1 MPAAIWTLGVVVG
14 AGRFVGRVGGLA
26 VALGV
31 GAAVSLGQGT
41 AWADDAATGG
51 TESSGTAEPSESSG
65 GTVKNPDTSTNAPA
79 AGSTTDPKT
88 SDEPA
93 TKAAT
98 GTSHKRKKPVAAEP
112 KRETA
117 DAPRSSVT
125 SRPVRHEVDDDATP
139 AKSVQATPVA
149 VSATAL
155 STAAPAAAQ
164 VAPAAAVVAES
175 VGVVSGA
182 SPVLG
187 VDSSLLG
194 GVPAGPLVNSPLLWV
209 AAAASRREFGADD
222 GADAEAEAETTAKA
236 ALALATA
243 ATDNHSPTLGTPTV
257 GTPNATTGVVT
268 GSVKGADAD
277 KDTLTYS
284 APAISTKGGTV
295 VVNATTGAF
304 TYTPTVAIR
313 HAAAVTGATTADKT
327 DTFTITVS
335 DGFGGTADK
344 LVTVAVKPIN
354 AAPTAS
360 PTVNAPDGS
369 GVVTGSLGVA
379 DGDSD
384 GLTFKAAPKKGTV
397 TFAQDGSFTYTASD
411 AARHAAA
418 VPGANGW
425 VTTETFAVTVT
436 DGHGGTV
443 TRNVK
448 VTIAPADANP
458 EISTV
463 SAGSPNTKGVV
474 SGQIS
479 ATDADNDTLTY
490 KGTSTVNGKVVVNAK
505 TGTFT
510 YTPTAAA
517 RHAAAGGGATSEA
530 ITLTVTDGHGG
541 TASHTV
547 VVDILPSNAAPTA
560 TVSVGKPNTTTG
572 IVTGTV
578 KGADAEKDPLS
589 YSVASG
595 TSKGTVTL
603 NASTGAFTYTPT
615 DAARHAAATGVTADK
630 SDSFLVTITD
640 THGGVATLTVTVSVS
655 PTNAVP
661 TANASPTVNAPD
673 GSGVVTGTLGV
684 ADGDSDAVT
693 FTATPK
699 KGAVTFAQDGSFT
712 YTASDAARH
721 AAAATG
727 ALAAVKSETFTV
739 TVTDGHGGTVTK
751 SVKVAIAPAN
761 ANPVIST
768 VSAGAPN
775 TKGVVSGQISAT
787 DADNDT
793 LTYSGASTANGKVVV
808 NAKTGAFTYTPT
820 AAARHAAV
828 GNPAASDTVTVTV
841 TDGYGGTA
849 TKNVVVSIL
858 ADNLPPTVGV
868 SVNQPDS
875 ATGVVT
881 GKVTGTDPDND
892 VLTYSAPGN
901 TVKGAV
907 SVNATTG
914 AFTYTPTDDARHAA
928 AVVGAPAAD
937 KSDTFNVMVSDGK
950 GNVVAV
956 AVTVAIAPDTVNSA
970 PTNVT
975 ATVTEQN
982 PSSGAVSGT
991 LSATDADGDTLTY
1004 TGPATT
1010 PKGTLTIVGGT
1021 FTYTP
1026 TAAARHAAASPT
1038 ATDADKT
1045 DSFTVTVT
1053 DELGASTSTTVTV
1066 AILPADTAPTLSVTT
1081 GSPDSST
1088 GVVTGT
1094 VSGVDADGDV
1104 LQYSAP
1110 ASTSKG
1116 TITINASTGAFTY
1129 TPTAAARHAAAS
1141 VSGTDATDSFTVTVT
1156 DGYGASVPVT
1166 VTVNIVATNT
1176 APTLSVTTGSPN
1188 PTTGVVTG
1196 KVTGTDANGDTLTY
1210 SAPASTGKGTITIDP
1225 STGAYIYTP
1234 TAAARHAAASPT
1246 ATTAVKSDSFT
1257 ITVTDGYG
1265 ASVPTTVTVSI
1276 QPVNTAPTLSVTTGA
1291 PDTSTGVV
1299 TGTVAGTDADGDTL
1313 KYSAPTSTSKG
1324 AITINAGTGAF
1335 TYTPTAAARHK
1346 ASALTATDAD
1356 KADSFTVTATDG
1368 FGASV
1373 TTTVSVSVQPANA
1386 APTVTATVGTANTTT
1401 GVVTGK
1407 VTGTDANGDTLSYSA
1422 PASTSKGTITI
1433 NASTGAYTYTPTAAA
1448 RHAAASTTATAADK
1462 ADSFTV
1468 TVTDGYG
1475 ASVPITLSVTVR
1487 PANTAPTL
1495 SVTTGSPDTST
1506 GVVAGTVTGTDADT
1520 DTLTYAAPASTTKG
1534 AIIIDATTGAFTYT
1548 PTAAAR
1554 HAASSTT
1561 ATAAAKADS
1570 FTVTV
1575 TDGFG
1580 ATVTTT
1586 VSVSIAPAN
1595 TAPTA
1600 TVTTN
1605 TPNAT
1610 TGAVT
1615 GTVSGTDPNGDTLKY
1630 AAAGAS
1636 KGTVTINAT
1645 TGAFT
1650 FTPTAAARH
1659 AAASVT
1665 ATTEKTDT
1673 FTVTVT
1679 DGYGASV
1686 PVTVTVNILP
1696 ANTAPTVTVTKGA
1709 PDTSTG
1715 VVTGKATGTD
1725 ANGDVLQYSSPAS
1738 TSKGTVTIDASTGT
1752 FTYTPTAA
1760 ARHAA
1765 AALTATTADKADSFT
1780 VTVTDGFG
1788 GTATTTVS
1796 VSIQPA
1802 NSAPALSVTTGSPNA
1817 TTGVVTGTVS
1827 GADPDGDPLTYTAPA
1842 STSKG
1847 AVTVNA
1853 STGAFT
1859 YTPTEAARLL
1869 AAAGSATAADKQDT
1883 LTVTVKDGYG
1893 GTTAISVT
1901 VDIAPVTRTATTVGT
1916 LTVNGI
1922 AHDAYFSADGSRA
1935 VVVTKAAAGG
1945 VVAFSVVNTVTGAKV
1960 GNFITLSGTAPS
1972 FVAFSADGTRAVIA
1986 TSDDYSKNVRVAILD
2001 VATGAQVG
2009 TTYTSSN
2016 YLGDKAVGPAV
2027 QTNADGSRVAVA
2039 TTGLS
2044 GDAKPSGRLVL
2055 INTATGALVYDTG
2068 QVVGTAA
2075 ASFSADGSRAAVVT
2089 GGQIGGVSAA
2099 TTITVV
2105 NAATGATIG
2114 APLTRAAASA
2124 ATYNSS
2130 TLASLNADG
2139 SKIVVT
2145 DFVQTSDTGLSF
2157 KVSVYNAGGSQIGA
2171 GFTVSSYAPVVR
2183 AQFSADGSRAVLT
2196 SQGIDG
2202 SSQTDVFRAGLVVVN
2217 MTTGAQ
2223 VGSVIQTSG
2232 WPSGSGDSKS
2242 SYDRLVLNP
2251 AGTRAV
2257 LVAQAADQSTTRVMV
2272 IDLITGTQVGS
2283 TLSLDGGWVAGSG
2296 LVSTAQSSSDGA
2308 RVLIV
2313 ANTDNGDGQFTTSA
2327 VVIDTATGTQVSALG
2342 STADQPAGMQL
2353 NSDGTRVVVTSV
2365 TAGVTTVSVRDAL
2378 TGAPVGDSLTLAGS
2392 AAGQPQLSADG
2403 TRVVV
2408 TAAAGGT
2415 TAVAILNTV
2424 TGAQIGTT
2432 AVLAGTPVNPA
2443 RISADGSYVVASAS
2457 TSAGPTKVTVIQ
2469 IS

>member
-41 AWADDAATGG
+41 AWADDTATSG
-51 TESSGTAEPSESSG
+51 TESSGTAGPSESSG
-65 GTVKNPDTSTNAPA
+65 GTVKNPDTSANAPA
-79 AGSTTDPKT
+79 ADSTTDTKAG
-88 SDEPA
+88 DEPA

-98 GTSHKRKKPVAAEP
+98 GTSHKRKKPPAAEP

-125 SRPVRHEVDDDATP
+125 SRPVRHEDDDDATP
-139 AKSVQATPVA
+139 AKSVQTTPVA
-149 VSATAL
+149 VSATAP
-155 STAAPAAAQ
+155 STAAPAAQ

-182 SPVLG
+182 V

-222 GADAEAEAETTAKA
+222 GADTEAEAETTAKA

-277 KDTLTYS
+277 KDALTYS
-284 APAISTKGGTV
+284 APATSTKGGTV

-448 VTIAPADANP
+448 VAIAPADANP

-463 SAGSPNTKGVV
+463 TAGSPNTKGVV

-505 TGTFT
+505 TGIFT

-517 RHAAAGGGATSEA
+517 RHAAAGGGVTSEA

-541 TASHTV
+541 TASQTV

-589 YSVASG
+589 YSAAPG

-640 THGGVATLTVTVSVS
+640 THGGVSTKTVTVSIS
-655 PTNAVP
+655 PINAVP

-673 GSGVVTGTLGV
+673 GTGVVTGTLGV
-684 ADGDSDAVT
+684 ADGNSDALT

-699 KGAVTFAQDGSFT
+699 KGTVTFAQDGSFT

-727 ALAAVKSETFTV
+727 ALAAVKTETFTV
-739 TVTDGHGGTVTK
+739 TVTDGHGGTLTK

-761 ANPVIST
+761 ANPVIGDVT
-768 VSAGAPN
+768 VGVPNSA
-775 TKGVVSGQISAT
+775 TGVVSGQISAT
-787 DADNDT
+787 DADNDA

-868 SVNQPDS
+868 SVNQPDT

-892 VLTYSAPGN
+892 VLTYSAPAN

-907 SVNATTG
+907 SVNAATG
-914 AFTYTPTDDARHAA
+914 TFTYTPTNDARHAA
-928 AVVGAPAAD
+928 AVAGAPAAD

-956 AVTVAIAPDTVNSA
+956 AVTVAIAPDRANSA
-970 PTNVT
+970 PTNLT

-982 PSSGAVSGT
+982 PTSGAVTGT

-1045 DSFTVTVT
+1045 DSFTVTAT
-1053 DELGASTSTTVTV
+1053 DELGAGTSTTVTV

-1116 TITINASTGAFTY
+1116 TVTIDASTGAFTY

-1188 PTTGVVTG
+1188 STTGVVTG

-1210 SAPASTGKGTITIDP
+1210 SAPASTSKGTITIDP

-1234 TAAARHAAASPT
+1234 TDAARHAAASPT

-1257 ITVTDGYG
+1257 VTVTDGYG
-1265 ASVPTTVTVSI
+1265 ASVPMTVTVSI
-1276 QPVNTAPTLSVTTGA
+1276 QLANTAPTLSVTTGA

-1313 KYSAPTSTSKG
+1313 KYAGPTSTSKG
-1324 AITINAGTGAF
+1324 SININATTGAF

-1386 APTVTATVGTANTTT
+1386 APTATATVGTPNTTT

-1407 VTGTDANGDTLSYSA
+1407 VTGTDANSDTLTYSA
-1422 PASTSKGTITI
+1422 PASTGKGTITI

-1468 TVTDGYG
+1468 TLTDGYG

-1534 AIIIDATTGAFTYT
+1534 AITIDASTGAFTYT

-1586 VSVSIAPAN
+1586 VSVSIAPVN

-1686 PVTVTVNILP
+1686 PVTVTVNIVA

-1802 NSAPALSVTTGSPNA
+1802 NSAPTLSVTTGSPNA

-1847 AVTVNA
+1847 TVTVNA

-1869 AAAGSATAADKQDT
+1869 AAAGSATAADRQDT

-1916 LTVNGI
+1916 ITVNGV
-1922 AHDAYFSADGSRA
+1922 AHDAYFSADGTRA

-2075 ASFSADGSRAAVVT
+2075 SSFSADGSRAAVVT

-2105 NAATGATIG
+2105 NVATGATIG

-2124 ATYNSS
+2124 TTYNSS
-2130 TLASLNADG
+2130 TLATLNADG

-2145 DFVQTSDTGLSF
+2145 DFVQTSDTGLSY

-2171 GFTVSSYAPVVR
+2171 GFTVSSYAPVAR

-2242 SYDRLVLNP
+2242 SYDRLVLNS

-2272 IDLITGTQVGS
+2272 IDLTAGTQVGS

-2327 VVIDTATGTQVSALG
+2327 IVIDTATGTQVSAVG

-2378 TGAPVGDSLTLAGS
+2378 TGAQVGDSLTLAGS

-2408 TAAAGGT
+2408 TAAASGT